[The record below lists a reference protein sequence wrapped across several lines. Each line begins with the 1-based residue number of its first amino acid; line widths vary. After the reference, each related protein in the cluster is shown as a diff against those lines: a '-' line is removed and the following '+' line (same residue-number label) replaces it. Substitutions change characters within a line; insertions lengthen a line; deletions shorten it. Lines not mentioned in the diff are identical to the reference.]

1 MGLNKPGR
9 SLWRATFNI
18 AYLKDETMRTYDFTP
33 LYRSFVGFDRM
44 ANLIDSAS
52 QLESGSAYPP
62 YNVAQIDEDTYRIE
76 LAVAGFTNDELEIE
90 SHQNTLT
97 VTGRKA
103 GSAANNDDGPTY
115 LHRGI
120 AERGFERRFQLAD
133 HVYVTGAELKN
144 GLLEIS
150 LVRELPEA
158 LKPRKIEIGSQPEE
172 KLITQK
178 SSGKRK
184 AA

>member
-1 MGLNKPGR
+1 
-9 SLWRATFNI
+9 
-18 AYLKDETMRTYDFTP
+18 MRTYDFSP

-44 ANLIDSAS
+44 ASLIDSAS
-52 QLESGSAYPP
+52 QIDGSGSYPP
-62 YNVAQIDEDTYRIE
+62 YNVAQIDEDSYRIE
-76 LAVAGFTNDELEIE
+76 LAVAGFADDELEIE
-90 SHQNTLT
+90 SHENVLT
-97 VTGRKA
+97 VTGRK
-103 GSAANNDDGPTY
+103 SAPDADNDDGPTY

-133 HVYVTGAELKN
+133 HVYVTGADLKN
-144 GLLEIS
+144 GLLVIS

-158 LKPRKIEIGSQPEE
+158 LKPRKIAIGEQSDE

>member
-1 MGLNKPGR
+1 
-9 SLWRATFNI
+9 
-18 AYLKDETMRTYDFTP
+18 MRTYDFSP

-52 QLESGSAYPP
+52 QLDVNAAYPP

-76 LAVAGFTNDELEIE
+76 LAVAGFDEAELEIE
-90 SHQNTLT
+90 SHENVLT
-97 VTGRKA
+97 VTGRKTA
-103 GSAANNDDGPTY
+103 PDADNDEGLTY

-133 HVYVTGAELKN
+133 HVYVTGADLKN
-144 GLLEIS
+144 GLLVIS

-158 LKPRKIEIGSQPEE
+158 LKPRKISIGSKPDG
-172 KLITQK
+172 KLITST

>member
-1 MGLNKPGR
+1 
-9 SLWRATFNI
+9 
-18 AYLKDETMRTYDFTP
+18 MRTYDFSP

-44 ANLIDSAS
+44 ANLIDAAS
-52 QLESGSAYPP
+52 QIEGGSSYPP

-76 LAVAGFTNDELEIE
+76 LAVAGFAQDELEIE
-90 SHQNTLT
+90 SHENTLT

-103 GSAANNDDGPTY
+103 QPSADNDDGLTY

-133 HVYVTGAELKN
+133 HVHVTGADLEN
-144 GLLEIS
+144 GLLVIS

-158 LKPRKIEIGSQPEE
+158 LKPRKIDIGGKSNG
-172 KLITQK
+172 KLITSK